1 MTIRGCLVEEAQQTG
16 KTRLRGSSIFDK
28 VLYCVFCASDNDY
41 KASSC
46 NMKEFATLIVLPCI
60 QDRDLYK
67 SDRDAYRKTKIKPA
81 VGKPMWLWHELELT
95 PLKGLHTKQTSK

>member
-1 MTIRGCLVEEAQQTG
+1 MSVLEDLKCDHSRLSCRRNTEQTG

-28 VLYCVFCASDNDY
+28 VLYCVFCASDKDY

-46 NMKEFATLIVLPCI
+46 KMKEFATLIVLPCI
-60 QDRDLYK
+60 QDRDLFK

-81 VGKPMWLWHELELT
+81 VGKPMWLWH
-95 PLKGLHTKQTSK
+95 